1 MRLYIGTSGYS
12 YKPWK
17 RKFYPADLP
26 AKGMLGFYARHFP
39 AVEINSSYYRVPA
52 TKTLSSWAEQVPA
65 EFRFSF
71 KAPGR
76 ITHQQR
82 LRGTEDATRY
92 FLDAVRS
99 IGARCGPLLF
109 QLPPTFAR
117 DDARLTQFL
126 PTLPSDAA
134 STFEFRHASWYDD
147 AVYAPLRA
155 ANRAICI
162 TDTDEQ
168 GASPWVATADWGY
181 LRLRRADYTDDA
193 LAEWLAR
200 IRAQA
205 WREAYIFFKHEDEA
219 RGPQYAQRLKAI
231 AGIEPGS

>member
-17 RKFYPADLP
+17 GKFYPADLP
-26 AKGMLGFYARHFP
+26 AKDMLGFYSHRFP

-52 TKTLSSWAEQVPA
+52 TKTLSGWAEQVPP
-65 EFRFSF
+65 EFRFAF

-82 LRGTEDATRY
+82 LRGTDDATRY
-92 FLDAVRS
+92 FLDAVQN
-99 IGARCGPLLF
+99 IGTRCGPLLF

-117 DDARLTQFL
+117 DDERFIHFL
-126 PTLPSDAA
+126 RTLPLDISCA
-134 STFEFRHASWYDD
+134 FEFRHASWHD
-147 AVYAPLRA
+147 ATLYEPLHA
-155 ANRAICI
+155 MNRAVCI

-168 GASPWVATADWGY
+168 GASPFAATANWGY
-181 LRLRRADYTDDA
+181 LRLRRALYSDA
-193 LAEWLAR
+193 ELSEWLAR

-205 WREAYIFFKHEDEA
+205 WREVYVFFKHEDEA
-219 RGPQYAQRLKAI
+219 RGPQYAQRLREL
-231 AGIEPGS
+231 AGM